1 MSEKS
6 TPMSIEAPRKPPG
19 RPKLPDGVRKTVT
32 LDGATI
38 AAAELIGAGNLS
50 LGLRRAVA
58 SASLVDTQA
67 ADNQSAPQVV

>member
-6 TPMSIEAPRKPPG
+6 TPMSIAPPKPKG
-19 RPKLPDGVRKTVT
+19 RPKLPDGVRKTIT
-32 LDGATI
+32 LDRATI

-58 SASLVDTQA
+58 SASLV
-67 ADNQSAPQVV
+67 QVPDETTKA